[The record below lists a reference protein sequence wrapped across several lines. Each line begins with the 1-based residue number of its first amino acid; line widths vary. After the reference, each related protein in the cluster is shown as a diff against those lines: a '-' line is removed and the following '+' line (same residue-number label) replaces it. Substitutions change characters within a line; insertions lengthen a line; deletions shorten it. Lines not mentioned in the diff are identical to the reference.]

1 MSRNSGSGSNGSAD
15 GQWDGAGGADSDSAF
30 RELMSASMEIALAS
44 VALTSAGAALLGMHS
59 GDVFCLWHVTEAS
72 AEEPVTSGRL
82 AELTGLTTGAITGVI
97 DRLEAGGFVRRE
109 RDPRDRRRQLIRP
122 VPERVGAVYGL
133 FAPLDASFGELEARY
148 DADSRIVIH
157 DYLRRLSAIMRDH
170 VDVLRHSVKE
180 AGAARDAAL
189 REAGPAR

>member
-1 MSRNSGSGSNGSAD
+1 MSRNGYSAPAPDSSGPGGMAGRESAD
-15 GQWDGAGGADSDSAF
+15 ASF
-30 RELMSASMEIALAS
+30 RRLMSASMEIALAS
-44 VALTSAGAALLGMHS
+44 VALVSAGAAHLGMHS

-72 AEEPVTSGRL
+72 AEEPITSGRL

-122 VPERVGAVYGL
+122 VPERVGTVYGL
-133 FAPLDASFGELEARY
+133 FAPLDARFGDLEARY
-148 DADSRIVIH
+148 DPENRDVIH

-170 VDVLRHSVKE
+170 VQVLRDPS
-180 AGAARDAAL
+180 
-189 REAGPAR
+189 AGPG